1 MQPFDT
7 IPVPD
12 PAEARRHL
20 IDPAQ
25 LPPDHRSGFVALVGR
40 PNVGKSTLMN
50 RLIGERLAIVTR
62 RPQTTRRRMLGIL
75 TRAEAQILFVDTPG
89 LHEPADRLGRS
100 MVRAAE
106 RALRDADLIVPLLD
120 ATRSLRA
127 DDRRVLALVQR
138 AASARA
144 IPAINKV
151 DRASP
156 EQVAAIERDV
166 REALPA
172 AAVFRVSALTGAG
185 LDALVAALIERL
197 PQGPRYYPEEQIGD
211 WQLRDLAAE
220 LVREQVLLQLRH
232 ELPYSVEVWLDE
244 WVDQTPALTLLR
256 ATLFVERES
265 QKGIVIGKNGQ
276 MLKEIAGAARSSLGE
291 FIGHAVELELRVK
304 VQPRWRQD
312 DAFLRRLGFD

>member
-12 PAEARRHL
+12 PSEAQAHL

-25 LPPDHRSGFVALVGR
+25 LPPGHRSGFVALVGR

-75 TRAEAQILFVDTPG
+75 TRPDAQIVFVDTPG
-89 LHEPADRLGRS
+89 IHEPVDRLGRS

-106 RALRDADLIVPLLD
+106 RALRDADLVMPLLD
-120 ATRSLRA
+120 ASARLRA
-127 DDRRVLALVQR
+127 DDRRALELVRR

-144 IPAINKV
+144 MLAINKI
-151 DRASP
+151 DRGST
-156 EQVAAIERDV
+156 EDVAAIEREL
-166 REALPA
+166 REAVPA
-172 AAVFRVSALTGAG
+172 APVFSISALTGAG
-185 LDALVAALIERL
+185 IDALLAAVLERL
-197 PQGPRYYPEEQIGD
+197 PAGPRYYPEDQIGD

-220 LVREQVLLQLRH
+220 LIREQVLLKLRH
-232 ELPYSVEVWLDE
+232 ELPYAVEVWLDE
-244 WVDQTPALTLLR
+244 WVDHAPDLTLLR
-256 ATLFVERES
+256 ATLFVERDA

-276 MLKEIAGAARSSLGE
+276 MLKDLATGARASLTE
-291 FIGHAVELELRVK
+291 FLDHAVEIELRVK
-304 VQPRWRQD
+304 VQPRWRDD
-312 DAFLRRLGFD
+312 DAFLERLGLD